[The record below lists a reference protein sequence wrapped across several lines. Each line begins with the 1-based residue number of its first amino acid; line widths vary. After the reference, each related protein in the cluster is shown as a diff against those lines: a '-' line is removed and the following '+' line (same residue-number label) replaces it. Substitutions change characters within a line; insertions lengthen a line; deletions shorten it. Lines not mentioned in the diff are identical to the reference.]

1 MLESRPP
8 KENTQMSVVAT
19 PLAGRCNT
27 TGFPAR
33 KHELLA
39 TENAPSAPTLKSRS
53 SPGTETPAVVG
64 STTTMSFA
72 LAAGAALVSEI
83 TSSAVFCAAT
93 TRETLLEVVPSGLRI
108 CTATLPTAATSAG
121 VTGTVHSDT
130 DVQVVVRAVPPISK
144 TEPGPG
150 LDATKLPPSTRN
162 VKPLAPPAYTL
173 AGCRAKILAPVA
185 MVTLA
190 VPDC

>member
-1 MLESRPP
+1 MLVSRPP
-8 KENTQMSVVAT
+8 GEKAQMSVVAT

-53 SPGTETPAVVG
+53 SPSTETPAVVG
-64 STTTMSFA
+64 STTTISFD
-72 LAAGAALVSEI
+72 AAIGAALVSEI
-83 TSSAVFCAAT
+83 TSSTVFCAAMI
-93 TRETLLEVVPSGLRI
+93 RETLLDVVASGLRI
-108 CTATLPTAATSAG
+108 CTATLPTVATSAG
-121 VTGTVHSDT
+121 VTGAAHSDT

-150 LDATKLPPSTRN
+150 LEALKLPPSTRS
-162 VKPLAPPAYTL
+162 VKPLAAPA
-173 AGCRAKILAPVA
+173 
-185 MVTLA
+185 
-190 VPDC
+190 